1 MSAINKWIVGAIY
14 KAVWSHQNLDFL
26 GDHFAADYLGHAETQ
41 IEGVNGM
48 RNRAAALLRAL
59 PDGVFWIEDQ
69 IAEGDRVVTRWRARG
84 VLIDDFAGISPTNRL
99 VTLTGIDIFRIA
111 HGKII
116 EGWSAINRQEA
127 MPATAD
133 QEQDR

>member
-1 MSAINKWIVGAIY
+1 MSAINKWIVSAIY
-14 KAVWSHQNLDFL
+14 EAVWNPQYLDFL
-26 GDHFAADYLGHAETQ
+26 TDHVATDYLGHAETQ

-59 PDGVFWIEDQ
+59 PGGEFRIEDQ

-84 VLIDDFAGISPTNRL
+84 VQRGEFAGIPSTNRP

-127 MPATAD
+127 MPAAAD
-133 QEQDR
+133 QEQDL